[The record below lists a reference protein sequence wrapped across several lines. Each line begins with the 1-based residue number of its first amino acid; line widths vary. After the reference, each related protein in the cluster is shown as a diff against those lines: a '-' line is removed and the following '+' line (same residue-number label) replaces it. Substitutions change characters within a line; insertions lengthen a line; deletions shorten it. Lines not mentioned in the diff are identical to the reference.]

1 MKKAVVLSLSLAG
14 LVAHAQVTDTVRVRD
29 IEQVT
34 ISSSRKAQKVVE
46 VPATVNVISSKDIK
60 EFTGF
65 NIGELAARQ
74 KGVDFVRAGVLGT
87 GINIR
92 GFNSA
97 FNSKNL
103 QITDDRVSTL
113 IATGLPF
120 GTFSTVIKEDIE
132 KVEILLGPNG
142 SLYGPNAHNGLVNS
156 ISKNPFRSQGTTF
169 ALGAGNQNV
178 FTGRVRHAQAF
189 SNKVAF
195 KVAFEHT
202 QGTEFNYNDSVYVN
216 NIAYPELDL
225 DRDFSSQKVNGQL
238 NFKPFSVGELIAF
251 FGHSNNTNLAVTS
264 AGRNQI
270 KDWKINEYQLKYV
283 HPRFFLNTYY
293 QTSNTEDTYAINQR
307 TQNYVSWINGGF
319 SEEVARQRSYDE
331 QWFAIPG
338 IPGGGL
344 VLQRGSRFKD
354 DSKRWVAEGQYNKTW
369 GGFTGIVGAQFQRDM
384 AYTKNTY
391 MLDFDGPINVNQFG
405 VYGQAEYKFNGWG
418 LLAAARVDNHDY
430 YGTNI
435 LPKAALTKK
444 LGDGMFRLTYGRG
457 MAVPSIMNLE
467 GYLFGGLILGNGV
480 GFTLSDGS
488 TIKPL
493 EVETIDSFE
502 IGYKGSIDK
511 KFYIDANAYYNK
523 SENFISPLT
532 QLATAGRTVTHR
544 GDQPIAEIQ
553 GANPAFVLTYSN
565 FGKVD
570 TYGFDLG
577 LNYYFT
583 DALRGVVNYSY
594 FGRKL
599 DTADMN
605 NDGNKDGKVLDTDLP
620 INTPEN
626 KITVGLNYATPKWFG
641 AVYGRWVQDYD
652 FFSGVST
659 AARTQDLDGN
669 GSIDIIENAYYA
681 PARTWNYGPLGGFT
695 VDMNAGYNFSNGM
708 TIGANVTNLLNANIR
723 EFAGS
728 PFIKRLVSLEFKY
741 NIDFFNNKNN

>member
-1 MKKAVVLSLSLAG
+1 MRKAVVLSLMLGG
-14 LVAHAQVTDTVRVRD
+14 LFANAQVKDTVQTRD

-34 ISSSRKAQKVVE
+34 VSASRKVQKVVE
-46 VPATVNVISSKDIK
+46 VPATVNIIGSKDIA
-60 EFTGF
+60 EFSGF
-65 NIGELAARQ
+65 NIGEMASRT
-74 KGVDFVRAGVLGT
+74 KGVDYVRAGVLGT

-113 IATGLPF
+113 VATGLPF
-120 GTFSTVIKEDIE
+120 GSFSTVIKEDIE

-142 SLYGPNAHNGLVNS
+142 TLYGPNAHNGLVNT

-169 ALGAGNQNV
+169 ALGVGNQKV
-178 FTGRVRHAQAF
+178 FTSRVRHAQAL
-189 SNKVAF
+189 SNKVAY
-195 KVAFEHT
+195 KLAFEHT
-202 QGTEFNYNDSVYVN
+202 QGEEFDYTDSVYVN
-216 NIAYPELDL
+216 NKAYPELDL
-225 DRDFSSQKVNGQL
+225 DRNFKSQKFNGQM
-238 NFKPFSVGELIAF
+238 NFKPFSVGELVAY

-283 HPRFFLNTYY
+283 HPRFFLNSYY
-293 QTSNTEDTYAINQR
+293 QTSNTEDTYAMNQR
-307 TQNYVSWINGGF
+307 TQNYVSFKNASF
-319 SEEVARQRSYDE
+319 SDEEAKRRSYNE
-331 QWFAIPG
+331 QWFPLSATT
-338 IPGGGL
+338 GL
-344 VLQRGSRFKD
+344 ALQRGSRFKD
-354 DSKRWVAEGQYNKTW
+354 DSKRFVAEGQYNNTW
-369 GGFTGIVGAQFQRDM
+369 GGFTLIGGAQFQRDM
-384 AYTKNTY
+384 AFTKNTY

-405 VYGQAEYKFNGWG
+405 VYTQAEYKVDGWG
-418 LLAAARVDNHDY
+418 FLAAARVDNHDY

-435 LPKAALTKK
+435 LPKAAITRK
-444 LGDGMFRLTYGRG
+444 LGDGMLRLTYGKG

-488 TIKPL
+488 KIKPL
-493 EVETIDSFE
+493 EVETINSFE
-502 IGYKGSIDK
+502 VGYKGDFNK
-511 KFYIDANAYYNK
+511 KLFVDVNAYYNM

-532 QLATAGRTVTHR
+532 QLATGGRQVTHR
-544 GDQPIAEIQ
+544 GDQAISEIP

-570 TYGFDLG
+570 TYGVDLG
-577 LNYYFT
+577 FNYYFT
-583 DALRGVVNYSY
+583 DALRGVLNYSY

-599 DTADMN
+599 DKTDLL

-620 INTPEN
+620 INTPAN
-626 KITVGLNYATPKWFG
+626 KFTLGLNYTTPTWFG
-641 AVYGRWVQDYD
+641 AVYGRYVQDYD

-659 AARTQDLDGN
+659 AAKTQDLDGN
-669 GSIDIIENAYYA
+669 GSIDIRENSYYA

-695 VDMNAGYNFSNGM
+695 VDMNVGRNFSNGM
-708 TIGANVTNLLNANIR
+708 TVGVNATNLLNAEIR

-741 NIDFFNNKNN
+741 NVDFFKNKK

>member
-1 MKKAVVLSLSLAG
+1 MKKSVVLSLTLAAFFASAQQTDSLK
-14 LVAHAQVTDTVRVRD
+14 TRD

-34 ISSSRKAQKVVE
+34 VSASRKVQKLVE
-46 VPATVNVISSKDIK
+46 VPATVNIISSKDIK

-65 NIGELAARQ
+65 NLGELAARQ

-113 IATGLPF
+113 VATGLPF

-142 SLYGPNAHNGLVNS
+142 TLYGPNAHNGLVNS

-169 ALGAGNQNV
+169 AMGLGNQNV
-178 FTGRVRHAQAF
+178 FTGRARHAQAL
-189 SNKVAF
+189 SDKVAL
-195 KVAFEHT
+195 KVAFEHS
-202 QGTEFNYNDSVYVN
+202 QGTEFDYTDSVYVA
-216 NIAYPELDL
+216 NIAFPELDL
-225 DRDFSSQKVNGQL
+225 DRDFSSTKFNGQL
-238 NFKPFSVGELIAF
+238 NFKPFSVGELIGY
-251 FGHSNNTNLAVTS
+251 FGHSNNSNLGVTS

-293 QTSNTEDTYAINQR
+293 QTSNTEDTYSINQR
-307 TQNYVSWINGGF
+307 TQNYVSWIAGGF
-319 SEEVARQRSYDE
+319 SDAVARERSYNE
-331 QWFAIPG
+331 QWLAIPAL
-338 IPGGGL
+338 PGGGMA
-344 VLQRGSRFKD
+344 LQRGSRFRD

-369 GGFTGIVGAQFQRDM
+369 GGFTGILGAQFQRDM
-384 AYTKNTY
+384 AFTKNTY
-391 MLDFDGPINVNQFG
+391 MLDFDGPININQLG
-405 VYGQAEYKFNGWG
+405 VYGQAEYKIDGWG
-418 LLAAARVDNHDY
+418 FLAAARVDNHDY

-435 LPKAALTKK
+435 LPKAAVTKK
-444 LGDGMFRLTYGRG
+444 VGDGMFRLTYGKG

-488 TIKPL
+488 KINPL
-493 EVETIDSFE
+493 EVETINSFE
-502 IGYKGSIDK
+502 VGYKGAIDK
-511 KFYIDANAYYNK
+511 KFYIDANAYYNI

-532 QLATAGRTVTHR
+532 QLAVGGRTVTHR
-544 GDQPIAEIQ
+544 GDQAMADIP

-570 TYGFDLG
+570 TYGFDIG

-583 DALRGVVNYSY
+583 DALRGTVNYSY

-599 DTADMN
+599 DKNDMS
-605 NDGNKDGKVLDTDLP
+605 NDGNHDGKVLDTDLP

-626 KITVGLNYATPKWFG
+626 KVTVGLNYATQKWFG

-652 FFSGVST
+652 FFSGVAT
-659 AARTQDLDGN
+659 AAKTQDLDGN
-669 GSIDIIENAYYA
+669 GTIDITENSYYA

-708 TIGANVTNLLNANIR
+708 TVGANVTNLFNVDIR
-723 EFAGS
+723 EFASS

-741 NIDFFNNKNN
+741 TLDFFDKNK

>member
-1 MKKAVVLSLSLAG
+1 MKKAVVLCLTLSALFAE
-14 LVAHAQVTDTVRVRD
+14 AQVSDTVKTRD

-34 ISSSRKAQKVVE
+34 ISASRKVQKVVD
-46 VPATVNVISSKDIK
+46 VPATVNVISAQDIS

-65 NIGELAARQ
+65 NIGEMAART

-113 IATGLPF
+113 VATGLPF

-142 SLYGPNAHNGLVNS
+142 TLYGPNAHNGLVNT
-156 ISKNPFRSQGTTF
+156 ISKNPFRSQGTSF
-169 ALGAGNQNV
+169 ALGAGNQSV
-178 FTGRVRHAQAF
+178 FTSRVRHAQAL
-189 SNKVAF
+189 SNKFAY
-195 KVAFEHT
+195 KLAFEHS
-202 QGTEFNYNDSVYVN
+202 QGEEFDYVDSVYVN

-225 DRDFSSQKVNGQL
+225 DRDFTSTKFNSQL
-238 NFKPFSVGELIAF
+238 NFKPGGLGELIAYY
-251 FGHSNNTNLAVTS
+251 GHSNNNNIGVTS

-270 KDWKINEYQLKYV
+270 KDWKIDELQLKFV
-283 HPRFFLNTYY
+283 HPRFFLNAYH
-293 QTSNTEDTYAINQR
+293 QWSNTEETYAMNQR
-307 TQNYVSWINGGF
+307 TQNYVSFINAGF
-319 SEEVARQRSYDE
+319 SEEEARRRSFNE
-331 QWFAIPG
+331 QWFAISPTVG
-338 IPGGGL
+338 IP
-344 VLQRGSRFKD
+344 LQRGSMFKD
-354 DSKRWVAEGQYNKTW
+354 DSKRFVAEGQYNNTW
-369 GGFTGIVGAQFQRDM
+369 GGFTLIGGAQFQRDM
-384 AYTKNTY
+384 AFTKNTY

-418 LLAAARVDNHDY
+418 LLAALRVDNHDY
-430 YGTNI
+430 YGTNL
-435 LPKAALTKK
+435 LPKAAITRK
-444 LGDGMFRLTYGRG
+444 LGDGMLRFTYGKG

-467 GYLFGGLILGNGV
+467 GYLFGGLILGNGL
-480 GFTLSDGS
+480 GFTLSDG
-488 TIKPL
+488 TKINPL
-493 EVETIDSFE
+493 EVETINSFE
-502 IGYKGSIDK
+502 VGYKGDFNK
-511 KFYIDANAYYNK
+511 KLYVDVNAYYNL

-532 QLATAGRTVTHR
+532 QLATNGRTVTHR
-544 GDQPIAEIQ
+544 GDQALSEIP

-570 TYGFDLG
+570 TYGIDLG
-577 LNYYFT
+577 FNYYFT
-583 DALRGVVNYSY
+583 DALRGVLNYSY
-594 FGRKL
+594 FGRNL
-599 DTADMN
+599 DKTDML

-620 INTPEN
+620 INTPSN
-626 KITVGLNYATPKWFG
+626 KFTLGLNYTSPTWFG
-641 AVYGRWVQDYD
+641 AVFGRYVQDYD

-659 AARTQDLDGN
+659 AAKTQDLDGD
-669 GSIDIIENAYYA
+669 GTIDITENAYYA

-708 TIGANVTNLLNANIR
+708 TVGVNATNLLNADIR

-741 NIDFFNNKNN
+741 NIDFFKNKN